1 MIQNLSVPKII
12 MTTQAI
18 TQQNNTENIQKEIQN
33 NSFEKVPSLSEFRV
47 YQELQRRILVMD
59 GAMGTMIQKHTLTD
73 EDFRGIRF
81 RDVEKEQK
89 GNNDLLS
96 LTQPDIIR
104 KIHEQ
109 YFEAGSDIV
118 ETNTFS
124 STRIAQADYG
134 LESIVYELN
143 AASARLAREAADKF
157 STDER
162 PKFVAGAI
170 GPTNRT
176 LSLSPD
182 VNDPGFR
189 AVSYDEVVDAYYE
202 QICGLVDGGAD
213 ILLVETVFDT
223 LNCKAAISAIQ
234 KFFFKTQQ
242 YRPVMISGT
251 VVDNSGRT
259 LSGQTVS
266 AFWISV
272 SHAPLLMSVGLNC
285 ALGSK
290 QMKPFISELSS
301 VATCAI
307 SLYPNAG
314 LPNAFGG
321 YDETPDIMA
330 DAIRDYAKEGW
341 LNIVGGCCGSTPDH
355 IRAMTMHVSNF
366 SPRQPK
372 QEDHLLQLSGLEPL
386 IVTPEMNFLN
396 IGERTN
402 VTGSKKFAKL
412 IIDGNYDEA
421 LNVARDQVENGAQ
434 VIDVN
439 MDEGMLDSKSAMD
452 RFLKLVATEP
462 EISKIPI
469 MIDSSKFD
477 IIETGLKC
485 IQGKCIVNSISMK
498 EGVESFLEQARIVRS
513 YGAAAIVMAF
523 DEKGQADTVEK
534 SIAICSKAYKL
545 LVEEVGFPPEDIIF
559 DANIFAIATG
569 IEEHNNYALN
579 FFETTKWIKANLPYA
594 KVSGG
599 VSNLSF
605 SFRGNEP
612 VRRAMHSVFL
622 YYAIHAGM
630 DMGIVN
636 AGQLDVYD
644 QIETELREL
653 CEDVI
658 LNRRP
663 DATER
668 LVDRAEQIKGQGS
681 AVSEKEEQE
690 WRSGTVEERLTHS
703 LVRGIV
709 EYIEADTE
717 EARLKYNS
725 PIQVIEGPLMD
736 GMNVV
741 GDLFGSGKMFLP
753 QVVKSARVMKK
764 SVAYLL
770 PFLEAEKSEKKDDR
784 KNALIV
790 LATVKGDVHDIGKN
804 IVGVVLACNNY
815 EIVDLGVMVPRE
827 KLLDEAIRLN
837 ADMVG
842 VSGLITPSLE
852 EMTEVAREMERRKMT
867 MPLLIGGATTSEM
880 HTAVKID
887 QLYSGPVVHVLDAS
901 KCVPV
906 IGQLSSPDTKDSY
919 SKEIDERYEMLRERY
934 ESLRQD
940 RPMVSL
946 EEAHQNR
953 QHLSFEGEFKP
964 VKPKQLGIFEVH
976 PTISDLRPYIDW
988 TPFFLAW
995 EMKGR
1000 YPKIFDDPKMGD
1012 EAKRIFDDVNQIL
1025 EEFESQ
1031 NLIGIHGTCGL
1042 FAANRVDETILLFK
1056 DENRKEVIGR
1066 FEGLR
1071 QQVKKREGEPNKSL
1085 ADYIAPLDSGIPDW
1099 MGCFAVT
1106 AGVGVAEL
1114 VAKAEADNDDYRA
1127 ILTKAMADR
1136 LAESFAEYLHE
1147 KVRREFWGFET
1158 KPKLSNEE
1166 LIHEKYQGIRPA
1178 PGYPSQPDHTEKR
1191 ELFRI
1196 LDVTKRTGIEL
1207 THGLAMVPAASVS
1220 GLYFAHPHSSYFHLG
1235 RLGDDQL
1242 EEYSKRKNLPIDEI
1256 RGWLQP
1262 LL

>member
-1 MIQNLSVPKII
+1 

-18 TQQNNTENIQKEIQN
+18 NQQNNTEDIQKNIQN
-33 NSFEKVPSLSEFRV
+33 NSFEKVPSLSDFRV
-47 YQELQRRILVMD
+47 YQELQKRILVMD

-143 AASARLAREAADKF
+143 AASARLAREAADKY

-162 PKFVAGAI
+162 PRFVAGAI

-182 VNDPGFR
+182 VNDPSFR

-266 AFWISV
+266 AFWISI
-272 SHAPLLMSVGLNC
+272 SHSPLLMSVGLNC

-355 IRAMTMHVSNF
+355 IRAMAVHVSNF
-366 SPRQPK
+366 NPRQPK
-372 QEDHLLQLSGLEPL
+372 QEDHLLRISGLEPL
-386 IVTPEMNFLN
+386 VVTPEMNFLN

-523 DEKGQADTVEK
+523 DEQGQADTVEK

-569 IEEHNNYALN
+569 IEEHNKYALN

-622 YYAIHAGM
+622 YYAIQAGM
-630 DMGIVN
+630 DMGIVS

-658 LNRRP
+658 LNRRA

-681 AVSEKEEQE
+681 TASEKEEQE

-770 PFLEAEKSEKKDDR
+770 PYLEAEKSEKKDDR

-976 PTISDLRPYIDW
+976 PTISDLRPY
-988 TPFFLAW
+988 
-995 EMKGR
+995 
-1000 YPKIFDDPKMGD
+1000 
-1012 EAKRIFDDVNQIL
+1012 
-1025 EEFESQ
+1025 
-1031 NLIGIHGTCGL
+1031 
-1042 FAANRVDETILLFK
+1042 
-1056 DENRKEVIGR
+1056 
-1066 FEGLR
+1066 
-1071 QQVKKREGEPNKSL
+1071 
-1085 ADYIAPLDSGIPDW
+1085 
-1099 MGCFAVT
+1099 
-1106 AGVGVAEL
+1106 
-1114 VAKAEADNDDYRA
+1114 
-1127 ILTKAMADR
+1127 
-1136 LAESFAEYLHE
+1136 
-1147 KVRREFWGFET
+1147 
-1158 KPKLSNEE
+1158 
-1166 LIHEKYQGIRPA
+1166 
-1178 PGYPSQPDHTEKR
+1178 
-1191 ELFRI
+1191 
-1196 LDVTKRTGIEL
+1196 
-1207 THGLAMVPAASVS
+1207 
-1220 GLYFAHPHSSYFHLG
+1220 
-1235 RLGDDQL
+1235 
-1242 EEYSKRKNLPIDEI
+1242 
-1256 RGWLQP
+1256 
-1262 LL
+1262 